1 MSEQTKTNINTFWD
15 SINQLANSLIF
26 LMIGLEIRNID
37 FSQRCGMTVLAII
50 IVLIGRTIT
59 VYTSTSFLK
68 SSQIMKKL
76 SLLGRT

>member
-50 IVLIGRTIT
+50 SVLIARTIA
-59 VYTSTSFLK
+59 V
-68 SSQIMKKL
+68 
-76 SLLGRT
+76 